1 MKISP
6 QITAQKNQMQSKRVG
21 RVTETEFLEKFR
33 QAQQSE
39 SISLREFARRNQI
52 PESTMRHW
60 LQRTQRYDA
69 NEKVVAFIE
78 SPEGLEFVHRI
89 VVAAAYTLTQQ
100 NGAGVRSMCD
110 FLKYS
115 NLSQF
120 VASGFGT
127 QQKAIVN
134 MEELINQFGREQG
147 AELAIKMTPKDITIG
162 QDETFHNKP
171 CLLAIDMASNFILA
185 EQYADDRT
193 ADTWNDV
200 MQNALKDLPVT
211 VIQSTSDEATALLSH
226 AEKCLEAHHSPDLFH
241 PLQDVSRATSLPL
254 ARKEKLEIQAIEK
267 ARTLIDKLMDN
278 IPQSNKEASH
288 TRRLLKQADEKEMI
302 ALSERDDATTRR
314 QVVRTAKKGISE
326 SYHPFDLKT
335 GKMRTPETVEK
346 ELTKHY
352 DKIKSTA
359 EEAGLTQKCKNL
371 IEKARR
377 LVPQMV
383 ATIGFVHTVIF
394 NKIEV
399 LDLSPDV
406 EKAVLEYLIPGKYI
420 ERVAKKA
427 PKAEMRNILKRQAES
442 LKEKAQTILMN
453 RCDENERGIIDVVA
467 TECAQLF
474 QRSSS
479 NVEGRNGVL
488 ALRHHSTHK
497 LSKRKLGA
505 LTVIHNYGIFRLD
518 GTTAA
523 ERFFG
528 HTHDSLFEYILLN
541 LPPPKR
547 PAKYR
552 SAVSERIAA

>member
-1 MKISP
+1 MDLSYNTEPKT
-6 QITAQKNQMQSKRVG
+6 QEQSKRVG
-21 RVTETEFLEKFR
+21 RVTETKFLEQFR
-33 QAQQSE
+33 QAQQSKR
-39 SISLREFARRNQI
+39 ISLREFAKQNHI

-69 NEKVVAFIE
+69 NEKIVAFIE
-78 SPEGLEFVHRI
+78 SPEGLQFVHRI
-89 VVAAAYTLTQQ
+89 VVAAAYTFTQQ

-127 QQKAIVN
+127 QQKSIVN
-134 MEELINQFGREQG
+134 IEELINQFGREQG
-147 AELAIKMTPKDITIG
+147 TELALKMTPKDITIG

-171 CLLAIDMASNFILA
+171 CLLAIEMASNFILA

-193 ADTWNDV
+193 ANTWNEV

-211 VIQSTSDEATALLSH
+211 VIQSTSDEGTALLSH

-241 PLQDVSRATSLPL
+241 PLQDISRATSLPL
-254 ARKEKLEIQAIEK
+254 ARKEEEANRAIEK
-267 ARTLIDKLMDN
+267 ARTQMNKLMDN
-278 IPQSNKEASH
+278 FPQSNKKASY
-288 TRRLLKQADEKEMI
+288 TRRLLKQADEKEAI
-302 ALSERDDATTRR
+302 ALSERDDAPTRR
-314 QVVRTAKKGISE
+314 QEVRTAKKGISE

-346 ELTKHY
+346 ELTEHY
-352 DKIKSTA
+352 DNIKSTA
-359 EEAGLTQKCKNL
+359 DDAGLSQKCLAL
-371 IEKARR
+371 IAKARR

-394 NKIEV
+394 NKVEG
-399 LDLSPDV
+399 LDLSPDI

-420 ERVAKKA
+420 ESVAKKA
-427 PKAEMRNILKRQAES
+427 PKAEMRNILKGQAKS

-467 TECAQLF
+467 KECAHLF

-488 ALRHHSTHK
+488 ALRHHSAHK

-528 HTHDSLFEYILLN
+528 HSHDSLFEYILLN

-547 PAKYR
+547 PAKFR
-552 SAVSERIAA
+552 SAVNERIAA